1 MRKAITARNENLPS
15 MTVWGTATPH
25 REFRYSDDLGD
36 ACATLHPAWFPPLK
50 KAGGGRISRSLHSG
64 FADSMPLINAG
75 DGDGAQ
81 SGRTAKRCTA

>member
-1 MRKAITARNENLPS
+1 MRKAITAKNENQPS
-15 MTVWGTATPH
+15 MNVWATATPH

-75 DGDGAQ
+75 DGEDLTI
-81 SGRTAKRCTA
+81 RELV